1 MATVTGWK
9 IAELKGGEDEMEV
22 EEEASPQITTAPLWR
37 IDVDNGG
44 ESHLSGKEIV
54 RGIARAIKWET
65 QHPGYVEHDAP
76 FLSYRNG
83 FGRFCGRAAEAPSST
98 SAQAFAKHMIKKE
111 NDVYNPLKNRTYENN
126 WGGKAGTR
134 AAWTSSLREHG
145 HSFEAVRDGLLTF
158 ENAVFELTG
167 GFIANEEKN
176 EEEVSVT
183 QDNSN
188 PITGKDLLYDETSR
202 FDIELE
208 TLGRDVKG
216 LWNSYDTRQI
226 FREIISTSKTVSV
239 LALGL
244 DLVCRNAQAYIDRT
258 KSSAV
263 EPVSLDTSGLYGRR
277 RAAVKPGGYSDFF

>member
-1 MATVTGWK
+1 
-9 IAELKGGEDEMEV
+9 
-22 EEEASPQITTAPLWR
+22 
-37 IDVDNGG
+37 
-44 ESHLSGKEIV
+44 
-54 RGIARAIKWET
+54 
-65 QHPGYVEHDAP
+65 
-76 FLSYRNG
+76 
-83 FGRFCGRAAEAPSST
+83 
-98 SAQAFAKHMIKKE
+98 MIKKE
-111 NDVYNPLKNRTYENN
+111 NDLYNPLKNRTYENN

-167 GFIANEEKN
+167 GFIADEEKRE
-176 EEEVSVT
+176 EEEVSV
-183 QDNSN
+183 NKGKLISFK
-188 PITGKDLLYDETSR
+188 GKDLLADETSR

-208 TLGRDVKG
+208 SLGRDVKG

-226 FREIISTSKTVSV
+226 FREIIASSKTVSV

-263 EPVSLDTSGLYGRR
+263 EPVSLDTSGFYCRR